1 MTKSQKLFTR
11 MIDETSGL
19 PEDFDGDYKDVIA
32 IGYRK
37 TSDWW
42 YLLKK
47 SMGSEIPEDFRK
59 DMEMMPNGF
68 LCPRSYG
75 NWEIMMCEKYGQTK
89 DVPTP
94 ASR

>member
-1 MTKSQKLFTR
+1 MTKSQKLFAR
-11 MIDETSGL
+11 MINETSGL
-19 PEDFDGDYKDVIA
+19 PKDFDGDYKDVAA
-32 IGYRK
+32 IDYRK

-42 YLLKK
+42 YLLKE
-47 SMGSEIPEDFRK
+47 SMGSEIPKDFRK

-75 NWEIMMCEKYGQTK
+75 DWENMMYEKYGQEEA
-89 DVPTP
+89 DPTP